1 MNYLSI
7 TKKIPLAMRVTLILL
22 CLIAFQLQAE
32 DVYSQKT
39 KISLDMKNT
48 TIEKVLQTIEEK
60 SDYYFLYN
68 NKLVNVDRKVSVR
81 VKNAAISD
89 VLDKLFA
96 SEDVAYQVEGN
107 QIILSPKEKIG
118 EIVYGIESAQQQ
130 QNTIT
135 GKVTD
140 ANGEPII
147 GANIIEVGTTNGT
160 VTDMD
165 GNFSL
170 KVADNATIR
179 VSYIGYVEQ
188 EINTAGKTSFN
199 ITLVEDTQALEEVVV
214 VGYGVMRK
222 KDLTGAVASVQG
234 EILRDKPLAS
244 LGEALQG
251 RAAGV
256 QVISSGKP
264 GDNVSFRIR
273 GISTINNSE
282 PLLVIDG
289 VPTDLGINALNMEDV
304 ETVDVLKDASA
315 TAIYGSR
322 GANGVILITTRKG
335 KSGDGIIAFSTN
347 WGVQSATNMPQMLN
361 ASQFASLHNEMIA
374 NYNRSVSTSSQLAQ
388 RPDFA
393 DPTLWSSSTDWLD
406 MLFRD
411 AWMKNYTLS
420 YSGGSDKGNY
430 YVSGGVL
437 DQEGIVL
444 NTSYR
449 RYTVQFN
456 SESKVRPWI
465 SFGHNLTLSHDVK
478 QQGAYDIRSTM
489 AALPTQPVYNDDGSW
504 SGPGEPAYQ
513 YGDIRN
519 PIGTATLSKSKT
531 NGYNV
536 LGNLYAEIKLADK
549 FTFKSLGGIDFKFW
563 DNNSFS
569 PKYDWKPIPQ
579 PQSSLNESSNKSL
592 TYLWD
597 NTLTYLNTLAD
608 KHTLN
613 AMIGTSAQNNVY
625 NYMSA
630 GVQGFLSD
638 ANNQLNNGLTDP
650 IVGGSRNDWAVLSLM
665 GRVNYNYD
673 NKYLFTATVRRDGSS
688 RFSKANRWGT
698 FPSFSGAW
706 RLSEEE
712 FFERGRWVD
721 DVKMRLG
728 YGETGNQGGIDN
740 YAYFTRLKTG
750 QYVFNG
756 TLVPTLY
763 PLVMPN
769 PNVRWESVKQFNVGA
784 DIALLGQRLNLTLD
798 AYLKNTSDMLVPMSV
813 PITTGYSDVYVPS
826 INAGEVQNRGVEL
839 TLSSRNLTGVLS
851 WDTDFN
857 ISYNQNK
864 VMKMNDGIA
873 LFTGGDINMTKVQVS
888 AEGKPVNTF
897 YGYVTNGI
905 FQTQEEVNN
914 YAVQVPGGTAPGDI
928 RFRDLDNN
936 GVINADDRT
945 YIGNPFPNWSFS
957 MNNSLSYRDFDLQI
971 FLQGVADVD
980 IYNANRIWQ
989 ESMSIPQNQTT
1000 KVLDRWRGE
1009 GTSNSVP
1016 RAVYSD
1022 PNMNVRHSD
1031 RFIED
1036 GSYLRLKNLTLG
1048 YTLPAD
1054 LTRKAYLSKARLY
1067 LSAQNLFT
1075 LTHYSGFDPEVGAGG
1090 VDLGTYPVT
1099 RTVSLGLNIQF

>member
-1 MNYLSI
+1 M
-7 TKKIPLAMRVTLILL
+7 KKKRKIFSGFTRGRLLLLTLCTLFSVVLPAQERRTVT
-22 CLIAFQLQAE
+22 
-32 DVYSQKT
+32 
-39 KISLDMKNT
+39 
-48 TIEKVLQTIEEK
+48 
-60 SDYYFLYN
+60 
-68 NKLVNVDRKVSVR
+68 
-81 VKNAAISD
+81 
-89 VLDKLFA
+89 
-96 SEDVAYQVEGN
+96 G
-107 QIILSPKEKIG
+107 
-118 EIVYGIESAQQQ
+118 
-130 QNTIT
+130 TIT
-135 GKVTD
+135 DKS
-140 ANGEPII
+140 GESII
-147 GANIIEVGTTNGT
+147 GASVFVKGTTLGT
-160 VTDMD
+160 VSNID
-165 GNFSL
+165 GDFTL
-170 KVADNATIR
+170 EVPDEAVIT
-179 VSYIGYVEQ
+179 VSYIGYLTQ
-188 EINTAGKTSFN
+188 EIAVDGRNTLQ
-199 ITLVEDTQALEEVVV
+199 IVLQEDTRLLDEVVV

-234 EILRDKPLAS
+234 ETLRDKPLAS
-244 LGEALQG
+244 VGEALQG

-335 KSGDGIIAFSTN
+335 KSGDGTIAFSAN
-347 WGVQSATNMPQMLN
+347 WGVQSATNMPQMLS
-361 ASQFASLHNEMIA
+361 ASQFTSLHNEMIA
-374 NYNRSVSTSSQLAQ
+374 NYNSSVSSSSQLAQ

-420 YSGGSDKGNY
+420 YSGGGDKGSY

-437 DQEGIVL
+437 DQEGIVS

-449 RYTVQFN
+449 RYTLQFN
-456 SESKVRPWI
+456 SESKVRPRI

-478 QQGAYDIRSTM
+478 QQGSYDIRSTM

-504 SGPGEPAYQ
+504 SGPGEPAYH

-536 LGNLYAEIKLADK
+536 LGNLYAEIRPVDKL
-549 FTFKSLGGIDFKFW
+549 TFKSLGGIDFKFW

-569 PKYDWKPIPQ
+569 PRYDWKPIPQ

-597 NTLTYLNTLAD
+597 NTLTYLDTFAD

-613 AMIGTSAQNNVY
+613 AMIGTSAQHNVY

-650 IVGGSRNDWAVLSLM
+650 TVGGSRNDWAMLSLM

-688 RFSKANRWGT
+688 RFSGENRWGT

-706 RLSEEE
+706 RLSEEP
-712 FFERGRWVD
+712 FFEGGRYVD
-721 DVKMRLG
+721 DVKLRLG

-756 TLVPTLY
+756 TPVSTLY

-769 PNVRWESVKQFNVGA
+769 PDVRWETVKQFNIGA
-784 DIALLGQRLNLTLD
+784 DIALLAQRLNLTLD

-813 PITTGYSDVYVPS
+813 PITTGYSDIYVPS

-873 LFTGGDINMTKVQVS
+873 LFTGGDINMTRVQVS

-905 FQTQEEVNN
+905 FQTQEEVDN
-914 YAVQVPGGTAPGDI
+914 YAVQVSGGTAPGDI
-928 RFRDLDNN
+928 RFLDLDNN

-945 YIGNPFPNWSFS
+945 YIGNPFPSWSFS
-957 MNNSLSYRDFDLQI
+957 MNNSLSYKDFDLQI
-971 FLQGVADVD
+971 FFQGVADAD

-1009 GTSNSVP
+1009 GTSNSIP

-1048 YTLPAD
+1048 YTLPAT
-1054 LTRKAYLSKARLY
+1054 LAQKVQLSTARLY
-1067 LSAQNLFT
+1067 LSCQNLFT
-1075 LTHYSGFDPEVGAGG
+1075 LTRYSGFDPEVGAGG

>member
-1 MNYLSI
+1 M
-7 TKKIPLAMRVTLILL
+7 KKKRMIISGFTRGRLLLLTL
-22 CLIAFQLQAE
+22 C
-32 DVYSQKT
+32 
-39 KISLDMKNT
+39 SLFT
-48 TIEKVLQTIEEK
+48 LVLPAQE
-60 SDYYFLYN
+60 
-68 NKLVNVDRKVSVR
+68 RK
-81 VKNAAISD
+81 
-89 VLDKLFA
+89 
-96 SEDVAYQVEGN
+96 
-107 QIILSPKEKIG
+107 
-118 EIVYGIESAQQQ
+118 
-130 QNTIT
+130 TIT
-135 GKVTD
+135 GTITD
-140 ANGEPII
+140 TSGETII
-147 GANIIEVGTTNGT
+147 GASVFVKGTTLGT
-160 VTDMD
+160 VSDID
-165 GNFSL
+165 GHFML
-170 KVADNATIR
+170 EVADDAVLTI
-179 VSYIGYVEQ
+179 SYIGYLTQ
-188 EINTAGKTSFN
+188 EISLEGRS
-199 ITLVEDTQALEEVVV
+199 TLQIVLQEDTQLLDEVVV

-222 KDLTGAVASVQG
+222 MDLTGAVASVSG
-234 EILRDKPLAS
+234 ETLRDKPLAS
-244 LGEALQG
+244 VGEALQG

-304 ETVDVLKDASA
+304 ESVDVLKDASA

-335 KSGDGIIAFSTN
+335 KSGDGTIAFSAN
-347 WGVQSATNMPQMLN
+347 WGVQSAANMPQMLN
-361 ASQFASLHNEMIA
+361 ASQFASLHNEQIA
-374 NYNRSVSTSSQLAQ
+374 NYNHSVSPSSQLAQ

-406 MLFRD
+406 QLFQD

-420 YSGGSDKGNY
+420 YSGGSDKGSY
-430 YVSGGVL
+430 YVSGGML

-465 SFGHNLTLSHDVK
+465 SFGHNLTLSHDEKK
-478 QQGAYDIRSTM
+478 QGSYDIRNTM
-489 AALPTQPVYNDDGSW
+489 AALPTQPVYNEDGSW

-513 YGDIRN
+513 FGDIRN
-519 PIGTATLSKSKT
+519 PIGTATLSKSAT

-536 LGNLYAEIKLADK
+536 LGNIYAEIKPADK
-549 FTFKSLGGIDFKFW
+549 LTFKSLGGIDFKFW

-597 NTLTYLNTLAD
+597 NTLTYLDTFAD
-608 KHTLN
+608 KHTVN
-613 AMIGTSAQNNVY
+613 AMIGSSAQNNTY

-650 IVGGSRNDWAVLSLM
+650 TVGGSRNDWSMLSLI

-673 NKYLFTATVRRDGSS
+673 NKYLVTATVRRDGSS
-688 RFSKANRWGT
+688 RFSEENRWGT
-698 FPSFSGAW
+698 FPSFSAAW
-706 RLSEEE
+706 RLSEEA
-712 FFERGRWVD
+712 FFERGGRVD
-721 DVKMRLG
+721 DVKLRLG

-756 TLVPTLY
+756 TPVSTLY

-769 PNVRWESVKQFNVGA
+769 PDVQWESVKQFNIGA
-784 DIALLGQRLNLTLD
+784 DIALLGQRLNVTLD

-813 PITTGYSDVYVPS
+813 PITTGYSDIYVPS

-839 TLSSRNLTGVLS
+839 TLSSRNLTSAVK

-857 ISYNQNK
+857 ISYNQNE

-888 AEGKPVNTF
+888 TEGKPVNTF
-897 YGYVTNGI
+897 YGYVTNGL
-905 FQTQEEVNN
+905 FQTEQEVDD
-914 YAVQVPGGTAPGDI
+914 YAVQVSGGTAPGDI
-928 RFRDLDNN
+928 RFLDLDNN

-957 MNNSLSYRDFDLQI
+957 MNNSLSYKDFDLQI
-971 FLQGVADVD
+971 FFQGIADAD

-1009 GTSNSVP
+1009 GTSNTVP

-1048 YTLPAD
+1048 YTLPAA
-1054 LTRKAYLSKARLY
+1054 LAQKVQLSTARLY
-1067 LSAQNLFT
+1067 LSCQNLFT
-1075 LTHYSGFDPEVGAGG
+1075 LINYSGFDPEVGAGG
-1090 VDLGTYPVT
+1090 VDMGTYPVT
-1099 RTVSLGLNIQF
+1099 RTVSLGVNIQF

>member
-1 MNYLSI
+1 MASRILV
-7 TKKIPLAMRVTLILL
+7 LMLCTLI
-22 CLIAFQLQAE
+22 
-32 DVYSQKT
+32 S
-39 KISLDMKNT
+39 S
-48 TIEKVLQTIEEK
+48 VLHAQEQRT
-60 SDYYFLYN
+60 
-68 NKLVNVDRKVSVR
+68 VSGV
-81 VKNAAISD
+81 I
-89 VLDKLFA
+89 
-96 SEDVAYQVEGN
+96 
-107 QIILSPKEKIG
+107 
-118 EIVYGIESAQQQ
+118 
-130 QNTIT
+130 
-135 GKVTD
+135 TD
-140 ANGEPII
+140 ASGETII
-147 GANIIEVGTTNGT
+147 GATVLVKGTTQGT
-160 VTDMD
+160 VSDIDGAFTLEVTDD
-165 GNFSL
+165 AV
-170 KVADNATIR
+170 VAI
-179 VSYIGYVEQ
+179 SYIGYLPK
-188 EINTAGKTSFN
+188 EIPVAGRS
-199 ITLVEDTQALEEVVV
+199 TLSIVLHEDRQLLEEVVV

-222 KDLTGAVASVQG
+222 RDLTGSVASVSG
-234 EILRDKPLAS
+234 ETLRDKPLAS
-244 LGEALQG
+244 VGEALQG

-289 VPTDLGINALNMEDV
+289 VPTDLGINSLNMEDV

-335 KSGDGIIAFSTN
+335 KSGDGTISFSAN
-347 WGVQSATNMPQMLN
+347 WGVQHATNMPQMLN

-374 NYNRSVSTSSQLAQ
+374 NYNLSVATSSQLAQ

-393 DPTLWSSSTDWLD
+393 DPTSWNESTDWLG
-406 MLFRD
+406 MLFD
-411 AWMKNYTLS
+411 QAWMKNYTLS
-420 YSGGSDKGNY
+420 YSGGSDRGSY

-437 DQEGIVL
+437 DQDGIVL

-465 SFGHNLTLSHDVK
+465 TFGHNLTLSHDVK
-478 QQGAYDIRSTM
+478 QQGSYDIRSTM
-489 AALPTQPVYNDDGSW
+489 ASLPTQPVYNDDGSW
-504 SGPGEPAYQ
+504 SGPGLPAYQ
-513 YGDIRN
+513 YGDLRN
-519 PIGTATLSKSKT
+519 PIGTATMSSSRT

-536 LGNLYAEIKLADK
+536 LGNLYGELKPTDKLSI
-549 FTFKSLGGIDFKFW
+549 KSLGGIDIKMW
-563 DNNSFS
+563 DNRSFS

-579 PQSSLNESSNKSL
+579 PQSSLNESSNKSI

-597 NTLTYLNTLAD
+597 NTLTYIDTFAD
-608 KHTLN
+608 RHHLN

-630 GVQGFLSD
+630 GVQEFLSD

-650 IVGGSRNDWAVLSLM
+650 IVGGSRNDWAVLSFI
-665 GRVNYNYD
+665 GRVNYNFD
-673 NKYLFTATVRRDGSS
+673 NKYMVTATVRRDGSS
-688 RFSKANRWGT
+688 RFSEANRWGT
-698 FPSFSGAW
+698 FPSFSAAW
-706 RLSEEE
+706 RLSEES
-712 FFERGRWVD
+712 FFTPSHWFND
-721 DVKMRLG
+721 IKLRLG
-728 YGETGNQGGIDN
+728 YGATGNQGGIDN
-740 YAYFTRLKTG
+740 YAYFTRLRTG

-756 TLVPTLY
+756 TPVSTLY

-769 PNVRWESVKQFNVGA
+769 PDVRWESVKQFNAGA
-784 DIALLGQRLNLTLD
+784 DLALLDQRLHVTLD

-813 PITTGYSDVYVPS
+813 PITTGYSDIYVPS

-839 TLSSRNLTGVLS
+839 TLSSRNLDGVLV
-851 WDTDFN
+851 WDTDLN
-857 ISYNQNK
+857 LSYNRNE

-888 AEGKPVNTF
+888 AEGKPVNAF
-897 YGYVTNGI
+897 YGYVTNGL
-905 FQTQEEVNN
+905 FQTQEEVDN
-914 YAVQVPGGTAPGDI
+914 YAVQVSGGTAPGDI
-928 RFRDLDNN
+928 RFLDLDNN

-945 YIGNPFPNWSFS
+945 YIGNPFPEWSFS
-957 MNNSLSYRDFDLQI
+957 MNNSLAYGGFDLQI
-971 FLQGVADVD
+971 FLQGIAGND

-989 ESMSIPQNQTT
+989 ESMSIPQNQTRV
-1000 KVLDRWRGE
+1000 VLDRWRGE
-1009 GTSNSVP
+1009 STSNSVP

-1054 LTRKAYLSKARLY
+1054 LSRKAYLSKARLY

-1075 LTHYSGFDPEVGAGG
+1075 LTRYSGFDPEVGAGG

-1099 RTVSLGLNIQF
+1099 RTVSFGLNIQF

>member
-1 MNYLSI
+1 MKKKRTTFTGSI
-7 TKKIPLAMRVTLILL
+7 GSRILL
-22 CLIAFQLQAE
+22 LALCTLF
-32 DVYSQKT
+32 S
-39 KISLDMKNT
+39 M
-48 TIEKVLQTIEEK
+48 VL
-60 SDYYFLYN
+60 
-68 NKLVNVDRKVSVR
+68 
-81 VKNAAISD
+81 
-89 VLDKLFA
+89 
-96 SEDVAYQVEGN
+96 
-107 QIILSPKEKIG
+107 P
-118 EIVYGIESAQQQ
+118 AQQRR
-130 QNTIT
+130 TVT
-135 GKVTD
+135 GVITD
-140 ANGEPII
+140 ASGEAII
-147 GANIIEVGTTNGT
+147 GATILVKGTTQGT
-160 VTDMD
+160 VSDIDGAFTLEVTDD
-165 GNFSL
+165 AV
-170 KVADNATIR
+170 VAI
-179 VSYIGYVEQ
+179 SYIGYIPQ
-188 EINTAGKTSFN
+188 EITVLGKS
-199 ITLVEDTQALEEVVV
+199 TLTVVLNEDRQMLDEVVV

-222 KDLTGAVASVQG
+222 RDLTGSVASVSG
-234 EILRDKPLAS
+234 ETLRNKPLAS
-244 LGEALQG
+244 VGEALQG

-289 VPTDLGINALNMEDV
+289 VPTDLGINAINMEDV

-335 KSGDGIIAFSTN
+335 KSGDGTISFSAN
-347 WGVQSATNMPQMLN
+347 WGVQRATNMPQMLN

-374 NYNRSVSTSSQLAQ
+374 NYNLSVSPSSQLTQ

-393 DPTLWSSSTDWLD
+393 DPTSWNESTDWLGL
-406 MLFRD
+406 LFD
-411 AWMKNYTLS
+411 QAWMKNYTLS
-420 YSGGSDKGNY
+420 YSGGNDKGSY

-437 DQEGIVL
+437 DQDGIVL

-465 SFGHNLTLSHDVK
+465 NFGHNFTLSHDVK
-478 QQGAYDIRSTM
+478 QQGSYDIRSTM
-489 AALPTQPVYNDDGSW
+489 ASLPTQPLYDADGSW
-504 SGPGEPAYQ
+504 SGPGQPAYQ
-513 YGDIRN
+513 YGDLRN
-519 PIGTATLSKSKT
+519 PIGTATLSSSRT

-536 LGNLYAEIKLADK
+536 LGNLYGELKPTDKL
-549 FTFKSLGGIDFKFW
+549 TFKSLGGIDIKLW
-563 DNNSFS
+563 DNRAFS

-579 PQSSLNESSNKSL
+579 PQSSLSESSNKSI

-597 NTLTYLNTLAD
+597 NTLTYIDTFAD
-608 KHTLN
+608 KHHLN
-613 AMIGTSAQNNVY
+613 AMIGSSAQNNVY

-630 GVQGFLSD
+630 SVQEFLSD
-638 ANNQLNNGLTDP
+638 ANNQLNNGLVDP
-650 IVGGSRNDWAVLSLM
+650 TVGGSRNDWAVLSLI

-673 NKYLFTATVRRDGSS
+673 NKYMVTATMRRDGSS
-688 RFSKANRWGT
+688 RFSEANRWGT
-698 FPSFSGAW
+698 FPSFSAAW
-706 RLSEEE
+706 RLSEES
-712 FFERGRWVD
+712 FFTPSHWVSD
-721 DVKMRLG
+721 IKLRLG
-728 YGETGNQGGIDN
+728 YGATGNQGGIDN

-756 TLVPTLY
+756 TPVSTLY

-769 PNVRWESVKQFNVGA
+769 SDVRWESVKQFNAGA
-784 DIALLGQRLNLTLD
+784 DLALLDQRLHLTLD

-813 PITTGYSDVYVPS
+813 PITTGYSDIYVPS
-826 INAGEVQNRGVEL
+826 INAGQVQNKGVEL
-839 TLSSRNLTGVLS
+839 TLSSRNIDGALV
-851 WDTDFN
+851 WDTDLN
-857 ISYNQNK
+857 LSYNRNK

-888 AEGKPVNTF
+888 AEGKPVNAF

-905 FQTQEEVNN
+905 FQTQEEVDN
-914 YAVQVPGGTAPGDI
+914 YAVQVSGGTAPGDI
-928 RFRDLDNN
+928 RFLDLDNN

-945 YIGNPFPNWSFS
+945 YIGNPFPEWSFS
-957 MNNSLSYRDFDLQI
+957 MNNSLTYGNFDLQI
-971 FLQGVADVD
+971 FLQGIAGND

-989 ESMSIPQNQTT
+989 ESMSIPQNQISQ
-1000 KVLDRWRGE
+1000 VLDRWRGE
-1009 GTSNSVP
+1009 GTSNSMP

-1048 YTLPAD
+1048 YTLPTA
-1054 LTRKAYLSKARLY
+1054 LSRKAYLSNARLY

-1075 LTHYSGFDPEVGAGG
+1075 LTRYYGFDPEVGAGG